1 MFLFA
6 VKKKE
11 PSGGELKNLNTI
23 QNNRIIMLKKI
34 SIIAI
39 CFLSVQTTFAQDSTL
54 KISGY
59 IETYYSHDFN
69 KPANNTRPS
78 FIYSHNRNNE
88 VNVNLAFIKANYQTE
103 RLRTNLAMAL
113 GTYMSANYA
122 AEPDVM
128 KNAFEANAGVKLSKN
143 ANIWLDAGVF
153 GSHIGFE
160 SAISKDCW
168 VLTRNI
174 SSENTPYYETGAKL
188 TYSTPDQKLTATL
201 LYLNGWQRIKRLD
214 GNSKPAGGLQLVF
227 KPSDKFT
234 FNYSNYLG
242 FEGEDA
248 LRTQRFYH
256 NFYGILQLNESFGL
270 TAGFDYGTQ
279 QIARGSSEKK
289 EVLSPVIIARYAF
302 SPNWALAGRYEF
314 YKDKQAMIVA
324 GENPSGFKV
333 NGYSLNLDYS
343 PFKQALLRLEGKVY
357 HGDQQFV
364 RRENLVNYNASITTS
379 LAISF

>member
-1 MFLFA
+1 MKKYILAVICLLF
-6 VKKKE
+6 
-11 PSGGELKNLNTI
+11 T
-23 QNNRIIMLKKI
+23 QY
-34 SIIAI
+34 
-39 CFLSVQTTFAQDSTL
+39 TFAQDSTAL

-59 IETYYSHDFN
+59 LETYYSHDFN
-69 KPANNTRPS
+69 QPANNTRPS

-103 RLRTNLAMAL
+103 QVRANLAIAL

-143 ANIWLDAGVF
+143 ANLWLDAGIF

-188 TYSTPDQKLTATL
+188 TYSTTDQKLTATL

-214 GNSKPAGGLQLVF
+214 GNTKPAGGLQLVF

-270 TAGFDYGTQ
+270 IAGFDYGTQ
-279 QIARGSSEKK
+279 QVTRGSSEKK
-289 EVLSPVIIARYAF
+289 EVLSPVIIARCAF
-302 SPNWALAGRYEF
+302 SPKWALAGRYEF

-324 GENPSGFKV
+324 SENPNGFKV
-333 NGYSLNLDYS
+333 NGYSLNVDYI

-357 HGDQQFV
+357 QGDQQFV
-364 RRENLVNYNASITTS
+364 RGENPVNYNASITTS

>member
-1 MFLFA
+1 MGIKERQTIINPYKYQM
-6 VKKKE
+6 KKYI
-11 PSGGELKNLNTI
+11 LA
-23 QNNRIIMLKKI
+23 
-34 SIIAI
+34 AI
-39 CFLSVQTTFAQDSTL
+39 CLLLTKITFAQDTTVL
-54 KISGY
+54 KISGHL
-59 IETYYSHDFN
+59 ETYYSYDFN
-69 KPANNTRPS
+69 KPANNSRPS

-103 RLRTNLAMAL
+103 RVRGNLALAL

-143 ANIWLDAGVF
+143 ANLWLDAGVF

-188 TYSTPDQKLTATL
+188 SYTTDNQKLTATL

-214 GNSKPAGGLQLVF
+214 GNSKPAGGLQLTY
-227 KPSDKFT
+227 KPSDKIT
-234 FNYSNYLG
+234 LNYSNYLG
-242 FEGEDA
+242 YEGEDA

-256 NFYGILQLNESFGL
+256 NFYSVVQLSDSFGL

-279 QIARGSSEKK
+279 QIAKGSDEKK
-289 EVLSPVIIARYAF
+289 EVLAPVIIARYAF
-302 SPNWALAGRYEF
+302 APNWAIAGRYEF
-314 YKDKQAMIVA
+314 YKDKQAIIIA
-324 GENPSGFKV
+324 SENVNGFKV
-333 NGYSLNLDYS
+333 NGYSLNVDYS
-343 PFKQALLRLEGKVY
+343 PFKQTLLRLEGKVY
-357 HGDQQFV
+357 QGDGQFV
-364 RRENLVNYNASITTS
+364 RKESTVDYNSSITTS